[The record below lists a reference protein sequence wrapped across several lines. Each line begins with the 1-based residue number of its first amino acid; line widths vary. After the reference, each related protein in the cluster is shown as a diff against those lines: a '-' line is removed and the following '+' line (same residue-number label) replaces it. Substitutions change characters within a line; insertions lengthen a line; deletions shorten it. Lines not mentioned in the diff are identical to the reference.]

1 MGGGRQMNIFFRILL
16 AIYAFCLAVF
26 SALTML
32 MAVKADIYQSVF
44 KAPVDAIFSS
54 NTPGP
59 RIAAFLIA
67 LVFFALSLM
76 FLLSGVRSS
85 KDKKAVSK
93 YTNIGEVRISL
104 NSIDNI
110 ATNASRKAN
119 GVKDTKTEVRN
130 ADDGVSII
138 VRAVV
143 LPDISIPA
151 ISEDI
156 QMRVKKSV
164 EECSGIAVKDVKII
178 VDSIYS
184 GMTYK
189 SRVE

>member
-1 MGGGRQMNIFFRILL
+1 MNIFFRVLL

-32 MAVKADIYQSVF
+32 MSIKTDIYETVF
-44 KAPVDAIFSS
+44 KTPVDNIFMSS
-54 NTPGP
+54 SPGP
-59 RIAAFLIA
+59 RIAAFLTA
-67 LVFFALSLM
+67 LVFFLLSLM

-119 GVKDTKTEVRN
+119 GVKDSKTDVRKLE
-130 ADDGVSII
+130 DGVSIT
-138 VRAVV
+138 VRMVV
-143 LPDISIPA
+143 LPDLSIPS
-151 ISEDI
+151 ISEDV
-156 QMRVKKSV
+156 QQRVKKSV
-164 EECSGIAVKDVKII
+164 EECSGIAVSDVRVI

-184 GMTYK
+184 GITYK
-189 SRVE
+189 ARVE